1 MSEIVPADVVV
12 HAEPRAPKGEPF
24 FDSIRA
30 VAQRRGLAIHDLSA
44 QQNDGRLF
52 VELHLEIDP
61 HLSLKEAHQQA
72 TELEEQIRK
81 LRQEPTEVNI
91 HIEPL
96 GTAISLP
103 DAGGGDLRELARAI
117 EAFLNQLPAEYHE
130 LLNSHNVLV
139 RQVEHHIL
147 ASCHCVMR
155 GELPVTEVHD
165 VTAALEDRVKEKFP
179 QIYRVTIHPEPE
191 GA

>member
-1 MSEIVPADVVV
+1 VPADVVV

-72 TELEEQIRK
+72 TELEEQIRE

-117 EAFLNQLPAEYHE
+117 EGFLNQLPAEYHE

-155 GELPVTEVHD
+155 SELPVTEVHD